1 MFQQKDVEKIRKVL
15 NNDSENFCD
24 WFADNK
30 LSVFLASQR
39 KINFIKKSYVKY
51 NKGIEIKQ
59 VFKSNF
65 CRLRYGLNYIW
76 RAYGFESYKK

>member
-1 MFQQKDVEKIRKVL
+1 MFQHKDVEKIREVL
-15 NNDSENFCD
+15 NNDFENFCD

-30 LSVFLASQR
+30 LSGFFVSQR
-39 KINFIKKSYVKY
+39 KINIIKKSYIKY
-51 NKGIEIKQ
+51 KDIEIKQ

-65 CRLRYGLNYIW
+65 YRLRYGLNYIW